1 MVDRETDQ
9 AQPSGDAVMT
19 LAPGEDSTTEVRAGF
34 GFDEAALGRW
44 MREHVAGFEGPFSVR
59 QFQGGQSNPTFRV
72 RSEEHTSELQSLMRI
87 SYAVFC
93 LQKKKKQTTYQQQR
107 YTNERQVRECTSN

>member
-72 RSEEHTSELQSLMRI
+72 TTGAASYVLRRKPPRSEEHTYELQSLMRT

-93 LQKKKKQTTYQQQR
+93 FKKKTNNHTTH
-107 YTNERQVRECTSN
+107 

>member
-1 MVDRETDQ
+1 
-9 AQPSGDAVMT
+9 MT

-72 RSEEHTSELQSLMRI
+72 TTGAASYVLRRKPPGPLLPGAHAIERAARVLARPATADFPGPNSPGPRHD
-87 SYAVFC
+87 YAV
-93 LQKKKKQTTYQQQR
+93 LGDRK
-107 YTNERQVRECTSN
+107 